1 METEMRN
8 KIVSLILCI
17 VFILSLFSACAGPSE
32 DDGRV
37 KVIATNFAMYDFA
50 RAVCGDDADVTM
62 LLTPGSESHD
72 FEATLEDVAKIAE
85 ADVFVYVGGESDA
98 WVDGV
103 FESIGSAS
111 DDIVKISA
119 MDVVGCIESDYD
131 HDHDHDHEETDEH
144 VWTSI
149 PNAISIIEAIADA
162 VAELLPESASEIG
175 ERCRAYVNELLEID
189 REMMELVESSERR
202 TIVVTDRFPFVHMAE
217 HLGVDYVAAF
227 DGCTSDTE
235 PSLSVINTLVREI
248 RENGID
254 TVFVIEF
261 SDRKTA
267 SAIAEE
273 TGADILELS
282 SAHNVTKAEFESGIT
297 YADIMRKNMEALKS
311 ALD

>member
-1 METEMRN
+1 
-8 KIVSLILCI
+8 
-17 VFILSLFSACAGPSE
+17 
-32 DDGRV
+32 
-37 KVIATNFAMYDFA
+37 MYDFA
-50 RAVCGDDADVTM
+50 RAICGDDADVTM

-111 DDIVKISA
+111 DGIVKIRA
-119 MDVVGCIESDYD
+119 MDVVGCTDGDYD
-131 HDHDHDHEETDEH
+131 HDHESENDHDHEIDEH

-149 PNAISIIEAIADA
+149 PNAILIIDAIADA
-162 VAELLPESASEIG
+162 VAELLPESASEIE
-175 ERCRAYVNELLEID
+175 ERCRTYVDELLEID
-189 REMMELVESSERR
+189 RDMMELVESAERR
-202 TIVVTDRFPFVHMAE
+202 TIVVADRFPFVHMAE

-267 SAIAEE
+267 SAIADE
-273 TGADILELS
+273 TGAEILELS

-297 YADIMRKNMEALKS
+297 YADIMRKNMAALES

>member
-1 METEMRN
+1 MRN
-8 KIVSLILCI
+8 KIVSLIFCI
-17 VFILSLFSACAGPSE
+17 ALVFSLFSACAHPSE

-37 KVIATNFAMYDFA
+37 RVIATNFAMYDFA

-85 ADVFVYVGGESDA
+85 ADVFVYVGGESDV

-111 DDIVKISA
+111 DGIVKIRA
-119 MDVVGCIESDYD
+119 MDVVDACTVD
-131 HDHDHDHEETDEH
+131 HDHAVTDDHAHGHETDEH

-149 PNAISIIEAIADA
+149 PNAILIIDAIADA
-162 VAELLPESASEIG
+162 VAELLPESASEIE
-175 ERCRAYVNELLEID
+175 ERCRTYVDALLEID
-189 REMMELVESSERR
+189 REMMELVESAERR
-202 TIVVTDRFPFVHMAE
+202 TIVVADRFPFVHMAE

-267 SAIAEE
+267 SAIADE
-273 TGADILELS
+273 TGAEILELS

-297 YADIMRKNMEALKS
+297 YADIMR
-311 ALD
+311 

>member
-1 METEMRN
+1 MRN

-17 VFILSLFSACAGPSE
+17 AFVLSLFSACAGTSE

-37 KVIATNFAMYDFA
+37 KVVTTNFAMYDFA

-85 ADVFVYVGGESDA
+85 ADVFVYVGGESDV

-111 DDIVKISA
+111 DSIVKICA
-119 MDVVGCIESDYD
+119 MDVVGCTEI
-131 HDHDHDHEETDEH
+131 DHDHESEGDHDHEIDEH

-149 PNAISIIEAIADA
+149 PNAVEIIDAIADA
-162 VAELLPESASEIG
+162 VAELLPESASEIC
-175 ERCRAYVNELLEID
+175 ERCRTYVDELLEID
-189 REMMELVESSERR
+189 RDMMELVESSERR
-202 TIVVTDRFPFVHMAE
+202 TIVVADRFPFVHMAE

-235 PSLSVINTLVREI
+235 PSLSVINTLVRKI

-267 SAIAEE
+267 GAIADE
-273 TGADILELS
+273 TGAEILELS

-297 YADIMRKNMEALKS
+297 YADIMRKNMAALES

>member
-1 METEMRN
+1 MRN
-8 KIVSLILCI
+8 KIVLLILCFSL
-17 VFILSLFSACAGPSE
+17 VFSLFSACAHPSE

-37 KVIATNFAMYDFA
+37 RVIATNFAMYDFA

-111 DDIVKISA
+111 DGIVKIRA
-119 MDVVGCIESDYD
+119 MDVVDACTVD
-131 HDHDHDHEETDEH
+131 HDHAVTDDHDHGHETDEH

-162 VAELLPESASEIG
+162 VAELLPESASEIE
-175 ERCRAYVNELLEID
+175 ERCSTYVDELLEID
-189 REMMELVESSERR
+189 RDMMELVESAERR
-202 TIVVTDRFPFVHMAE
+202 TIVVADRFPFVHMAE

-267 SAIAEE
+267 GAIADE
-273 TGADILELS
+273 TGAEILELS

-297 YADIMRKNMEALKS
+297 YADIMRKNMAALES